1 MSDRALA
8 QMEDR
13 FEQRIGDLEERVEDL
28 EDELADERDRR
39 RRAERAAA
47 EAEREL
53 TERVDGVEDTADF
66 NQRSIFNLEDTV
78 TGTYDGGAAS
88 ALLTDMSDGHGVV
101 DALEAVEGRV
111 EAIERGEIDPGE
123 VVAESG
129 GPGVE
134 ELLPIHQNYLAVRH
148 VDGNEHGLTQ
158 NQELAARVF
167 PHWSEKADPS
177 GGTLTL
183 TSGQVRRI
191 IETEIDTPEHRKR
204 LDTENPNPNTI
215 RRVMKFLGQFGG
227 ELIELNRDPKT
238 NRLEANRDDWVSYA
252 ETVVDATSDDTSAA
266 STSAGGTPRATT
278 DGGREIERR

>member
-1 MSDRALA
+1 VKAVSDRALEALA

-13 FEQRIGDLEERVEDL
+13 FEQRIAELEDRVEDL
-28 EDELADERDRR
+28 ENERDELKQENESLR
-39 RRAERAAA
+39 
-47 EAEREL
+47 
-53 TERVDGVEDTADF
+53 ERVNE
-66 NQRSIFNLEDTV
+66 LEEQPEI
-78 TGTYDGGAAS
+78 S
-88 ALLTDMSDGHGVV
+88 MDGHDGKTLQIRNYPLGKVV
-101 DALEAVEGRV
+101 TRHSERIDDVDDRLFDV
-111 EAIERGEIDPGE
+111 ERGAVDPGE

-129 GPGVE
+129 GPSIE
-134 ELLPIHQNYLAVRH
+134 ELLPIHQNYLTVRH
-148 VDGNEHGLTQ
+148 VDAGDHGLTQ

-204 LDTENPNPNTI
+204 LDTEDPNPNTI
-215 RRVMKFLGQFGG
+215 RRVMKFIGQFGG

-278 DGGREIERR
+278 DGGREIERS